1 MVIVPDSDIILIKSP
16 LKLDNNNQIT
26 FDNAT
31 AQYNYF
37 ISLSHLEY
45 DDCTYQR
52 KDGVIRYATG
62 DNLRY
67 EDLLQ
72 YNYCMY
78 KNDSYSNKWFYAFI
92 TDVRYV
98 NDGMTEISIETDV
111 FQTWQFDIIYMNSFI
126 EREHVSDD
134 TVGLH
139 TIPEGLETGDY
150 IINSGGSVS
159 PTIKPCYIIVA
170 VTYVPENTPLPQYD
184 ARIYNN
190 IYSGNILLAFRNAI
204 DVSKFIKIYDKLA
217 RAEAI
222 TNIYMAPILATGISI
237 DDDPDVWK
245 NYTYD
250 GITTNFAIVPYTTGI
265 ARVVNHATISNTTT
279 LNGYTPKNNKLKV
292 FPFCYLSI
300 ANNNGTQVDFKY
312 EDFISNTP
320 TFDMYA
326 CMTAGGQNALIPQN
340 YKLNSGISGY
350 EIFYNYGI
358 SGGKFPTCSWNT
370 DPYTNWLTQ
379 NGVNIMGKTIDAPT
393 SQAIS
398 GTIEALIGAGTIG
411 ATGLDSGS
419 ETTGTAMGGIGS
431 GLSKMFN
438 AVQENWRHSL
448 QSPTLEGQVSNG
460 DLCYALGNTDY
471 TYYKMSIKQEYARII
486 DNFFSLYGYKVNRLA
501 TPNIHKRS
509 NWDYIKT
516 SLVNLEG
523 NIPENDLNKIRALF
537 DNGCTF
543 WHTTTYFLDY
553 SRTNSIL

>member
-26 FDNAT
+26 FTSAT

-37 ISLSHLEY
+37 ISLPHLEY

-92 TDVRYV
+92 TNVRYV

-150 IINSGGSVS
+150 IINSGDSVS
-159 PTIKPCYIIVA
+159 PIIKPCYIIVA
-170 VTYVPENTPLPQYD
+170 VTYVPDNTPLPSYD

-190 IYSGNILLAFRNAI
+190 IFSGNLLLAFRNAI

-222 TNIYMAPILATGISI
+222 TNIYMVPILSTGISI

-265 ARVVNHATISNTTT
+265 YKIVDNVTIPNTTT

-292 FPFCYLSI
+292 FPYCYLSI
-300 ANNNGTQVDFKY
+300 ANNNGTQIDFKY
-312 EDFISNTP
+312 EDFINNTP

-340 YKLNSGISGY
+340 YKLNSGVQGY

-358 SGGKFPTCSWNT
+358 SGGKYPTCSWNT

-379 NGVNIMGKTIDAPT
+379 NGVNILGKTIDAPT

-419 ETTGTAMGGIGS
+419 EATETGISGVGS

-438 AVQENWRHSL
+438 SVQENWKHSL

-486 DNFFSLYGYKVNRLA
+486 DNYFSLYGYKVNCLA

-543 WHTTTYFLDY
+543 WHTTQYYLDY